1 MLQHGRFIFAES
13 IGSGGFVLLKA
24 SVGCSLSLSHIGA
37 RARGGTGPSTR
48 DVVDDSYRLFFGK
61 LVLGLDQELSD
72 RAARPYASADAF
84 GV

>member
-1 MLQHGRFIFAES
+1 MLLEACSGCAFGFA
-13 IGSGGFVLLKA
+13 
-24 SVGCSLSLSHIGA
+24 HIGA
-37 RARGGTGPSTR
+37 RAGGGTGPSTR